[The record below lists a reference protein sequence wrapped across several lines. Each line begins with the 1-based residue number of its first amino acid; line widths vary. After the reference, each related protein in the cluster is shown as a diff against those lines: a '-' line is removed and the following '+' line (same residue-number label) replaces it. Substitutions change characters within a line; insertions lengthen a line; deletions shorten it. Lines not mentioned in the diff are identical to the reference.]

1 MEKKKKHEIGNNL
14 ANSSDDANFF
24 FFQSAQRGRVRQWQ
38 REQHDQF
45 EQDQALRRKF
55 LRPWER
61 WPRDLGTSSGIGD
74 LWNICDL
81 SVLCNRRRHHRRP
94 VRRSAL
100 EVSANICTFVQRAR
114 LVEKAPRSFPL
125 SVSTFNFSPLVR
137 PVINTGYK
145 CPAGARNNRI
155 YCIIPEHCI
164 PRKKEEK

>member
-1 MEKKKKHEIGNNL
+1 MEKKKHEIGNNL

-74 LWNICDL
+74 L
-81 SVLCNRRRHHRRP
+81 
-94 VRRSAL
+94 
-100 EVSANICTFVQRAR
+100 
-114 LVEKAPRSFPL
+114 
-125 SVSTFNFSPLVR
+125 
-137 PVINTGYK
+137 
-145 CPAGARNNRI
+145 
-155 YCIIPEHCI
+155 
-164 PRKKEEK
+164 